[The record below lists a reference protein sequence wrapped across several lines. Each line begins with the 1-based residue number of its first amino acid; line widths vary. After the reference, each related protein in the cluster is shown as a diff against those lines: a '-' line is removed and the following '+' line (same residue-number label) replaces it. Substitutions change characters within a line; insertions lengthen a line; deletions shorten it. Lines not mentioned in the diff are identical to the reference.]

1 MLVNRNGI
9 KHFPCEKSY
18 MREMGKI
25 TEEVITVIQN
35 CPLFVG
41 LSREELSGLLELC
54 SCRIRSF
61 KKDQMVAVA
70 GDEIGFMHILIEG
83 HVKGEMVDFAGKV
96 IKIEDIEPPRP
107 LAPAFLF
114 GQQNRYPVNITA
126 GVDVKI
132 LSIRKD
138 EFLKLMQ
145 TSERILRNFVNIV
158 SSRGQF
164 LSNKIR
170 FLSFSTI
177 KGKLA
182 QYLLDL
188 SKKAGSGPIQLSHSQ
203 AQLSELFG
211 VARPSV
217 GRAISELNQEGIIRT
232 GGKQVQILDLARL
245 SALLK

>member
-1 MLVNRNGI
+1 MA
-9 KHFPCEKSY
+9 
-18 MREMGKI
+18 KI
-25 TEEVITVIQN
+25 SEEIIAVVQA
-35 CPLFVG
+35 CPLFAG
-41 LSREELSGLLELC
+41 LSREELCVLLDQC
-54 SCRIRSF
+54 SCRVRSF
-61 KKDQMVAVA
+61 RKGDMVAVA
-70 GDEIGFMHILIEG
+70 GDEIGFMHIVVEG
-83 HVKGEMVDFAGKV
+83 IVTGEMVDFAGKV

-114 GQQNRYPVNITA
+114 GKQNSYPVNITA
-126 GVDVKI
+126 GTDVKI
-132 LSIRKD
+132 LSIPRD
-138 EFLKLMQ
+138 EFLKMMQ
-145 TSERILRNFVNIV
+145 SSERVLRNFVNIV

-170 FLSFSTI
+170 FLSFSSI

-188 SKKAGSGPIQLSHSQ
+188 AKKQGKGNMQLSHSQ

-217 GRAISELNQEGIIRT
+217 GRAIGELNQEGIIRT
-232 GGKQVQILDLARL
+232 EGKQVQILDLARL

>member
-1 MLVNRNGI
+1 
-9 KHFPCEKSY
+9 
-18 MREMGKI
+18 MGKI
-25 TEEVITVIQN
+25 AAEVQELIQQ

-41 LSREELSGLLELC
+41 LSGTELSDLLLQC

-61 KKDQMVAVA
+61 RKGELVAMA
-70 GDEIGFMHILIEG
+70 GDEISFMNVVVEG
-83 HVKGEMVDFAGKV
+83 HVKGEMVDFAGKI

-114 GQQNRYPVNITA
+114 GTQNRYPVNITA
-126 GVDVKI
+126 GADVKL
-132 LSIRKD
+132 LSIPKD

-145 TSERILRNFVNIV
+145 SSEAVLRNFVNIV

-188 SKKAGSGPIQLSHSQ
+188 SGRKGGLSFQLTHSQ

-217 GRAISELNQEGIIRT
+217 GRAISELNHEGIIRT
-232 GGKQVQILDLARL
+232 DGKQVQILDKVRL
-245 SALLK
+245 TALLE

>member
-1 MLVNRNGI
+1 MV
-9 KHFPCEKSY
+9 
-18 MREMGKI
+18 KI
-25 TEEVITVIQN
+25 SEEIIAVVQT
-35 CPLFVG
+35 CPLFAG
-41 LSREELSGLLELC
+41 LNREELTALLDHS

-61 KKDQMVAVA
+61 GKGELVAVA
-70 GDEIGFMHILIEG
+70 GDEIGFMHIVVGGL
-83 HVKGEMVDFAGKV
+83 VTGEMVDFAGKV

-114 GQQNRYPVNITA
+114 GEQNKYPVNITA
-126 GVDVKI
+126 GSDVNI
-132 LSIRKD
+132 LSIPRD
-138 EFLKLMQ
+138 EFLKMMQ
-145 TSERILRNFVNIV
+145 SSERVLRNFVNIV

-170 FLSFSTI
+170 FLSFSSI

-188 SKKAGSGPIQLSHSQ
+188 AKKQGEGSMQLPHSQ

-232 GGKQVQILDLARL
+232 EGKQVEILDLHRL

>member
-1 MLVNRNGI
+1 
-9 KHFPCEKSY
+9 
-18 MREMGKI
+18 MGKI
-25 TEEVITVIQN
+25 SEELITVVQD

-41 LSREELSGLLELC
+41 LTRDELAGLMNHS

-61 KKDQMVAVA
+61 GKDELVAVA
-70 GDEIGFMHILIEG
+70 GDEIGFMNIIVEG
-83 HVKGEMVDFAGKV
+83 HVKGEMVDFAGKI

-114 GQQNRYPVNITA
+114 GKQNRYPVNITA
-126 GVDVKI
+126 AVDVKI
-132 LSIRKD
+132 LSIPRD
-138 EFLKLMQ
+138 EFLNMMQ
-145 TSERILRNFVNIV
+145 TSKRVLRNFVNIV

-170 FLSFSTI
+170 FLSFTTI

-188 SKKAGSGPIQLSHSQ
+188 SEKRGLGPFQLSHSQ

-232 GGKQVQILDLARL
+232 EGKQVQILDLAKL
-245 SALLK
+245 SSLLK